1 MSICAILL
9 LFIFYHY
16 LISFFVIHKILANK
30 QYENIHIQAAI
41 FPKTAHNATSGYIRA
56 PSSNANTN
64 IISPLIN
71 VKQNNIHA
79 EMSNPVKQ
87 QFFFLEELPPPLP
100 LRR

>member
-1 MSICAILL
+1 MRYIMIY
-9 LFIFYHY
+9 IYHY
-16 LISFFVIHKILANK
+16 LIYFVIHKILANK

-87 QFFFLEELPPPLP
+87 QFFFLDVPPPP
-100 LRR
+100 RR